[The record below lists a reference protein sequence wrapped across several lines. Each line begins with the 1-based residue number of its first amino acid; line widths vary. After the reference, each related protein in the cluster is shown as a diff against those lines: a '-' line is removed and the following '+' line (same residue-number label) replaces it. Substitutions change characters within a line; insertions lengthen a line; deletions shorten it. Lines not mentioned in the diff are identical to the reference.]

1 MRGTKKRVLGLMFA
15 HRAALLAAV
24 AVLMGVAGADAQT
37 DVGSATPAPR
47 PLPAG
52 LSQAGGVVTMQPV
65 DSATDTARTGGES
78 IPAPTSERRAS
89 NARTLGAGDL
99 DLYSKAFTAGNRG
112 DWTAARSLADQGRDR
127 VARLV
132 ITWRYL
138 LDPNGGASFGEISSF
153 LRDHPEWP
161 LRETLFARAEHAIA
175 QTMAPGAVLSWFG
188 DRKPITGI
196 GKVRLGE
203 ALIATGKRDDGRNLI
218 RDAWIEDSF
227 EPSEELAIIRSH
239 GDILTPDVDRQRLD
253 HLLWRND
260 LTAARREMSRVQ
272 ADSQRLAQVRMAL
285 KTNPRAGERMV
296 DALPQTL
303 RNDPGIIF
311 DRARM
316 LRQAGGSDDVPALLV
331 RTPTREMAKIDPD
344 NWWGELNL
352 AARDAMK
359 GGSYD
364 TAYRL
369 VSDTGLSEGTD
380 FAEAEFMAGWIA
392 LRFLQ
397 SPDKALGHF
406 RQLAQG
412 VSRPISLGRAYYW
425 AGRAYEAQGDA
436 ASAAREYRKAAE
448 NPETFYGQLALTRLE
463 PAPRLH
469 LKDTPADPARVRADY
484 EKSDLTRAMAVLAD
498 LGEEG
503 MLRLFAVHD
512 VETHPIAGHVE
523 LLAEDLVRM
532 GFPDIALRVAKTAS
546 YEGIDLLTYSHP
558 LIALPQ
564 YKGPGTQPEHA
575 LVLGLIRQE
584 TEFNPDAVS
593 RVGAVGI
600 MQLMP
605 RTARRMAQ
613 LAGLP
618 YRHSDLK
625 TNTHYNMQLGMAE
638 LSADLGDWGGS
649 YILAAAAYNAGAG
662 NVKKWIATYGDPR
675 SPGVDPIDWIE
686 QIPFSETRN
695 YVQRVIENTE
705 VYRSRLAGRGEPL
718 QILADL
724 YRPKAPPDTPP
735 LRTPPAPAAPATGP
749 APQVRPDRADAKDM
763 AVAAKNA
770 PKVTET
776 AALDEGSLPAMPVS
790 RQPETML
797 PEAAPPVTPS
807 PRPAAM
813 IAPRKRPAH

>member
-1 MRGTKKRVLGLMFA
+1 MFA
-15 HRAALLAAV
+15 HRAAFLAAT
-24 AVLMGVAGADAQT
+24 ALFLGVAGANAQMQA
-37 DVGSATPAPR
+37 GSATPAPR

-52 LSQAGGVVTMQPV
+52 LSQSGSVVTMQPV
-65 DSATDTARTGGES
+65 DSAADTARTGDES
-78 IPAPTSERRAS
+78 VPVSTSGHRAS
-89 NARTLGAGDL
+89 GTHVLGAGDL
-99 DLYSKAFTAGNRG
+99 DLYSRAFTAGNRG
-112 DWTAARSLADQGRDR
+112 DWTAARGLADQGHDR
-127 VARLV
+127 VARLL

-138 LDPNGGASFGEISSF
+138 LDKNSGASFGEISSF

-161 LRETLFARAEHAIA
+161 LRESLFARAEHAMA
-175 QTMAPGAVLSWFG
+175 ESMAPGAVLTWFG

-203 ALIATGKRDDGRNLI
+203 ALIATGKREDGRELV

-227 EPSEELAIIRSH
+227 EPTEELAIIRSH

-272 ADSQRLAQVRMAL
+272 ADSQRVAQVRMAL
-285 KTNPRAGERMV
+285 RTNPRAGEQMI

-303 RNDPGIIF
+303 RNDPGLIF
-311 DRARM
+311 DQARM
-316 LRQAGGSDDVPALLV
+316 LRRAGGGAEVPALLV

-352 AARDAMK
+352 AAREAME
-359 GGSYD
+359 GGNYS

-392 LRFLQ
+392 LRFLH
-397 SPDKALGHF
+397 SPDKALSHF

-425 AGRAYEAQGDA
+425 AGRAYEYQGDLA
-436 ASAAREYRKAAE
+436 AAAREYRKAAE
-448 NPETFYGQLALTRLE
+448 NPETFYGQLALTRLVPE
-463 PAPRLH
+463 PRLH

-503 MLRLFAVHD
+503 LLRLFAVHD
-512 VETHPIAGHVE
+512 VETHPIAGHVV
-523 LLAEDLVRM
+523 LLADDLVRM

-546 YEGIDLLTYSHP
+546 YDGIDLLTYSHP

-564 YKGPGTQPEHA
+564 YKGPGNQPEHA

-593 RVGAVGI
+593 HVGAVGI

-618 YRHSDLK
+618 YRNSDLK
-625 TNTHYNMQLGMAE
+625 TNTRYNMQLGMTE
-638 LSADLGDWGGS
+638 LSTDLADWGGS
-649 YILAAAAYNAGAG
+649 YVLAAAAYNAGAS

-675 SPGVDPIDWIE
+675 SPSVDPIDWIE

-705 VYRSRLAGRGEPL
+705 VYRNRLAGRGQPL

-724 YRPKAPPDTPP
+724 YRPNAPPDRPP
-735 LRTPPAPAAPATGP
+735 LRVSPAPAEASPAAAP

-763 AVAAKNA
+763 NIAGRNVPAA
-770 PKVTET
+770 TET
-776 AALDEGSLPAMPVS
+776 AALEPQSLPAMPLA
-790 RQPETML
+790 RQPEMR
-797 PEAAPPVTPS
+797 PEAVPPVIPS
-807 PRPAAM
+807 PRPAAVT
-813 IAPRKRPAH
+813 APKKRPVH